1 MYVFMIEDIIYNWS
15 IEKNKILIK
24 DRWVSFEEVVYAVK
38 DDKILDV
45 IKNPSSNYD
54 NQYCYIIEINNYV
67 YLVPFVVNKNEYFL
81 KTIYP
86 SRKYTKI
93 YLK

>member
-1 MYVFMIEDIIYNWS
+1 MIEDIIYNWS